1 MALELKSAQ
10 FRRER
15 EAVWRE
21 LEALVDRA
29 ERAGV
34 ASLDG
39 DSLTRLPTLYRATLS
54 GLSVARAISLD
65 RNLLTY
71 LEALCARAY
80 LCLYGVR
87 ESPAVLLAAFFA
99 WRLPVAVRASWRQI
113 ALTAAVTFLGVLAAW
128 LLTRADPVYYASFVP
143 GEMRGGRSFASTTEQ
158 LRATLHGGG
167 KAVDQLSSFTA
178 WLISHNAQIGMMS
191 FALGFALG
199 APTVALTFYN
209 GLTLGAFV
217 ALFQS
222 HGMLVEVGGWLS
234 IHGPTEFTALIL
246 SGAAGLRLA
255 TAVLFA
261 GREPRLA
268 RLARD
273 GREAAVLMMGA
284 VLLFVL
290 AGLLEGL
297 GRQLIDATV
306 LRYAVGWTVFGGLVA
321 YFCLAGRE
329 RAP

>member
-1 MALELKSAQ
+1 LTLRFDKKYGSMDTDGLISAIDRIPNYRQ
-10 FRRER
+10 FGR
-15 EAVWRE
+15 V
-21 LEALVDRA
+21 
-29 ERAGV
+29 
-34 ASLDG
+34 
-39 DSLTRLPTLYRATLS
+39 T
-54 GLSVARAISLD
+54 
-65 RNLLTY
+65 
-71 LEALCARAY
+71 
-80 LCLYGVR
+80 
-87 ESPAVLLAAFFA
+87 AVL
-99 WRLPVAVRASWRQI
+99 
-113 ALTAAVTFLGVLAAW
+113 
-128 LLTRADPVYYASFVP
+128 
-143 GEMRGGRSFASTTEQ
+143 
-158 LRATLHGGG
+158 
-167 KAVDQLSSFTA
+167 
-178 WLISHNAQIGMMS
+178 
-191 FALGFALG
+191 
-199 APTVALTFYN
+199 
-209 GLTLGAFV
+209 
-217 ALFQS
+217 
-222 HGMLVEVGGWLS
+222 GMLVEVGGWLS